1 MILKLNRIN
10 VNQFDFKETSV
21 AKIRGRTYGISK
33 IYALSDSLSWERK

>member
-10 VNQFDFKETSV
+10 VNQSDFTETSV